1 MAVENPPALTDVEEV
16 RNEERQFGGDIVWW
30 VLLLIVSVPIMLW
43 GLGQAP
49 QIHGFVVL
57 TIGGVAAGIAFAQ
70 IILRLPYFTNSFVRS
85 VLLVIVVSVIIAGV
99 AWLFSNTLPAPTPP
113 LDVMYKPPVSGG

>member
-43 GLGQAP
+43 GLGQSP
-49 QIHGFVVL
+49 RIEGFAVL
-57 TIGGVAAGIAFAQ
+57 AIGGIAAGIAFAQ

-99 AWLFSNTLPAPTPP
+99 AWLFSNTLPSPTPP
-113 LDVMYKPPVSGG
+113 LDVMYK